1 MGNKF
6 QNFAEEDLQPKSFK
20 FNNENI
26 KKANEFI
33 KIYPQ
38 NYKESSIMP
47 LLTLAQTQCGGWL
60 PKKAIEYIA
69 NFLGVSEMKVLELAT
84 FYSMYNLSPIGKT
97 HIEVC
102 TTTPCML
109 RGSDNIVKL
118 CKNKLN
124 LNVGESTEDGLF
136 SLIEVECLGACVNA
150 PVAKI
155 GDHYYEDLN
164 EENFDK
170 IIENI
175 KNNKKLNK
183 GSQILRKGS
192 EPYKGKPIKI
202 YNGRT

>member
-1 MGNKF
+1 
-6 QNFAEEDLQPKSFK
+6 
-20 FNNENI
+20 
-26 KKANEFI
+26 
-33 KIYPQ
+33 
-38 NYKESSIMP
+38 
-47 LLTLAQTQCGGWL
+47 
-60 PKKAIEYIA
+60 
-69 NFLGVSEMKVLELAT
+69 MKVLELAT

-124 LNVGESTEDGLF
+124 LNVGESTEDGMF

-170 IIENI
+170 IIENL

-202 YNGRT
+202 